1 MPWKDDPAITGA
13 ILALIISLGTGIL
26 SVAQALAGG
35 HKFSVFWLIAQLL
48 GAIIAG
54 WLVWDMYP
62 VIADTVPAWLT
73 QPIATS
79 IAAHFGGKLF
89 NIAEFVLGKRIGYT
103 PPASPQ

>member
-1 MPWKDDPAITGA
+1 MPCKDDPAITGA